1 MPYSPPIMP
10 VICPEPEAPVL
21 HKRTAVFP
29 PSRVQLKKHAR
40 VAVKTPACSCEN
52 TGV

>member
-1 MPYSPPIMP
+1 MPYSLPIMP

-21 HKRTAVFP
+21 HMLTTVFP

-40 VAVKTPACSCEN
+40 AAVKTRACSCEN